1 MSRIGL
7 QRLGEAK
14 MRRRCAFF
22 LSLLKYSLRSSSFDR
37 LLYIRMRL
45 TWPSTVPTMKTTR
58 SLHLTTLPQSFGKN
72 QSTSPSCHAIRGM
85 RVRTTPS
92 FTVVVGVHWTQ
103 ATIPATLS
111 SFSVI
116 DRTTSP
122 PVDSCTT
129 KRSVSSTRWGLRG
142 EL

>member
-1 MSRIGL
+1 MCDDSRGVRQYKPRLDDDDDGRQCRGL
-7 QRLGEAK
+7 GSNVLEKQKCGAGVL
-14 MRRRCAFF
+14 FF
-22 LSLLKYSLRSSSFDR
+22 LPLLRYSLRSSSFDR

-92 FTVVVGVHWTQ
+92 FTVFVGVHYTRNTLIFLCHRLNDF
-103 ATIPATLS
+103 ATS
-111 SFSVI
+111 
-116 DRTTSP
+116 
-122 PVDSCTT
+122 
-129 KRSVSSTRWGLRG
+129 
-142 EL
+142 